1 MNAALTRKGST
12 ERVDHRSFKARGI
25 ERLPTVHVGK
35 KGTAARGRAGLN
47 ARLRAKN
54 AQVLAL
60 EEQMRKLRRMKARL
74 AARAE
79 STPDPQHAVPV
90 VEDRASDL
98 SPWRRAKEKL
108 PSSRGTGAVVRRSS
122 APSNQQP
129 ERRKP
134 PPRSRHRP

>member
-1 MNAALTRKGST
+1 MNAALIRKGSA
-12 ERVDHRSFKARGI
+12 ERVDHRSFKTRGI

-35 KGTAARGRAGLN
+35 KGAAARGRAGLN

-54 AQVLAL
+54 AQALAL
-60 EEQMRKLRRMKARL
+60 EEQMSKLMRMKARL

-79 STPDPQHAVPV
+79 SMPDPQRGVQV

-108 PSSRGTGAVVRRSS
+108 PSSRGTGAVVRRGS
-122 APSNQQP
+122 APSNQQS
-129 ERRKP
+129 ERRK